1 MTQVTMQTGTVQDA
15 QASTPEG
22 EGGTVWRRIAD
33 ELAAAIEREEYRP
46 GDTLPASVALAE
58 RYGVH
63 RHTVRQAFRHLAD
76 LGLVTVS
83 RGRGTQVSARR
94 VPYPIGRRV
103 SMRTNFGKLGIV
115 GTSRM
120 LSAEI
125 VPGEAEPCAALRLD
139 SGTPLWKVRGV
150 SLGDGVPMGTG
161 THWLAVAR
169 FPDFDK
175 AYREAGGSITAAFKA
190 YGIEDYVRLSTRLAA
205 RLADEAEAELLQI
218 APDAAVMI
226 STAVDALPDLT
237 PIHLVSS
244 VFAGERMEMVIEPF
258 QDFPSPLGEKV
269 AARSADG

>member
-1 MTQVTMQTGTVQDA
+1 MTQETA
-15 QASTPEG
+15 QAPVLDG

-83 RGRGTQVSARR
+83 RGRGTQVTAPRL
-94 VPYPIGRRV
+94 PYPIGRRV
-103 SMRTNFGKLGIV
+103 SMRTNMGKLGIT

-120 LSAEI
+120 LSAE
-125 VPGEAEPCAALRLD
+125 VVVGEAAACTALKLKT
-139 SGTPLWKVRGV
+139 GTPLWQVRGV
-150 SLGDGVPMGTG
+150 SLADGVPMGTG
-161 THWLAVAR
+161 THWLAVER

-175 AYREAGGSITAAFKA
+175 AYREAAGSITAAFKI
-190 YGIEDYVRLSTRLAA
+190 YGITDYVRLSTRLTA
-205 RLADEAEAELLQI
+205 RLADEREAQLLEI
-218 APDAAVMI
+218 APEAAVMI

-237 PIHLVSS
+237 PVHLVSS
-244 VFAGERMEMVIEPF
+244 VFAAERMEMVIEPF
-258 QDFPSPLGEKV
+258 GDSPSPLGGEGG
-269 AARSADG
+269 SA